1 MQLSSETIQNL
12 SYFWNKKTQIFF
24 SFIILSNFGFVL
36 VDILVYINIDQDINC
51 YKSNVA
57 QNEKKN
63 IWVFLS
69 RQIVKHFALDNF
81 IKHKPLIS
89 EK

>member
-36 VDILVYINIDQDINC
+36 VDILVYINKDQGINC

-57 QNEKKN
+57 QNEKK
-63 IWVFLS
+63 IFGFSYRGKL
-69 RQIVKHFALDNF
+69 
-81 IKHKPLIS
+81 
-89 EK
+89 